1 MVHRNPSSRNKP
13 VNHQNKAMTNRRGV
27 DFDIQQELARLQEM
41 IYESFH
47 IPLTRWTI
55 VDEAKLIEQLDL
67 IGDKLPESIRQALMV
82 LDQEEELLTEAEAY
96 AQQIIQSA
104 KQQAAQILDETRI
117 VQQAQREA
125 NQLRQQV
132 QQDCETIQ
140 KQTVAEMEQLRQ
152 LTTAEM
158 EQLRELTTAEIQ
170 KLRQQSFAESQKLQ
184 EDADSYTDGVL
195 TQLEQELNSMLSVVR
210 NGRQQLH
217 KNGSTRFSSSSLKNH
232 SLKNP
237 TSGK

>member
-1 MVHRNPSSRNKP
+1 MLRRNPSSRNKT
-13 VNHQNKAMTNRRGV
+13 VNHQNKVMTNRREV
-27 DFDIQQELARLQEM
+27 DFDIQQELTRLQEM

-55 VDEAKLIEQLDL
+55 IDEAKLIDQLDL
-67 IGDKLPESIRQALMV
+67 IGNKLPNSIRQALMI
-82 LDQEEELLTEAEAY
+82 LEQEEQLLTEAEAY
-96 AQQIIQSA
+96 AQQVIQSA
-104 KQQAAQILDETRI
+104 KQQAARILDETRI
-117 VQQAQREA
+117 IQQAQQET

-158 EQLRELTTAEIQ
+158 Q

-184 EDADSYTDGVL
+184 EDADSHTDRVL
-195 TQLEQELNSMLSVVR
+195 TQLEQELNSMLNVIR
-210 NGRQQLH
+210 NERWGFVKRVKSFIFL
-217 KNGSTRFSSSSLKNH
+217 
-232 SLKNP
+232 
-237 TSGK
+237 

>member
-1 MVHRNPSSRNKP
+1 MVHRNPSSRNEA

-27 DFDIQQELARLQEM
+27 DFDIQQELAHLQEM

-47 IPLTRWTI
+47 IPLTRWTV

-117 VQQAQREA
+117 IQQAQLEA

-140 KQTVAEMEQLRQ
+140 KQTIAEMEQLRQ

-158 EQLRELTTAEIQ
+158 Q

-217 KNGSTRFSSSSLKNH
+217 KNGSTRFSSSSPKNP

-237 TSGK
+237 TSGKQK

>member
-1 MVHRNPSSRNKP
+1 MLRRNPPSRNET
-13 VNHQNKAMTNRRGV
+13 VNHQNKAMTNRREV
-27 DFDIQQELARLQEM
+27 DFDIQQELAHLQEM

-47 IPLTRWTI
+47 IPLTRWTMI
-55 VDEAKLIEQLDL
+55 DEAKLIDQLDL
-67 IGDKLPESIRQALMV
+67 IGEKLPQSIRQALMV
-82 LDQEEELLTEAEAY
+82 LEQEEQLLTEAEAY

-117 VQQAQREA
+117 IQQAQQEA

-132 QQDCETIQ
+132 QQDCETMQ
-140 KQTVAEMEQLRQ
+140 KQSVAEMEQLHQ
-152 LTTAEM
+152 VTM
-158 EQLRELTTAEIQ
+158 EEIQ
-170 KLRQQSFAESQKLQ
+170 KLRQQSLAESQKLQ

-195 TQLEQELNSMLSVVR
+195 TQLEQELNNMLNVIR

-217 KNGSTRFSSSSLKNH
+217 ESSSIRSSSYSPKGSLSNR
-232 SLKNP
+232 NQ

>member
-1 MVHRNPSSRNKP
+1 MLRRNPSSRNET
-13 VNHQNKAMTNRRGV
+13 VNHQNKAMTNRREV

-47 IPLTRWTI
+47 IPLTRWTMI
-55 VDEAKLIEQLDL
+55 DEAKLIDQLDL

-82 LDQEEELLTEAEAY
+82 LDQEEQLLTEAEAY
-96 AQQIIQSA
+96 AQQVIQSA

-117 VQQAQREA
+117 IQQAQQEA

-158 EQLRELTTAEIQ
+158 Q

-184 EDADSYTDGVL
+184 EDADNYTDGVL
-195 TQLEQELNSMLSVVR
+195 TQLEQELNSMLNVIR

-217 KNGSTRFSSSSLKNH
+217 TNSSTRSSSYSPKNPSLNR
-232 SLKNP
+232 NP
-237 TSGK
+237 TSGKQR